1 MDHRELVQTGLDHIE
16 NNLKADISAQELAD
30 SAGFSLFHYN
40 RLFQHFVGIPLGQY
54 IIRRRLLNAIFEIG
68 SGKKM
73 IDAAFDY
80 GFDSYAGFYK
90 AFRREF
96 GCSPSAYLKYHQVKK
111 PYRIDLFQ
119 EEQIMM
125 TRKRI
130 SRVLAAWNMEHA
142 DIADVYYQGTSRK
155 NEHTF
160 YIGNEHVLKIS
171 ANKGQLLN
179 HNQISKALHAQ
190 GINAAI
196 PVATAE
202 KCEIIQD
209 GEIYAC
215 LTQRVTGT
223 PLLSSDLCQDTSGE
237 LSRFLGRSLAKLHI
251 ALQSLEDMAL
261 KDNDLLTLVKES
273 ALPQSRNILE
283 LEVSFC
289 SDYLRVIEELYPS
302 LPRQLIHRDP
312 HPGNILVQDGAA
324 GFLDFDLSER
334 NLRLYDICYAAT
346 AVLSE
351 LFPESSWDAEGWL
364 NVYRGIISGY
374 DEIQPLTAAERKAIP
389 YVLLAN
395 QFVCV
400 SWFSRQAQYEDVFK
414 TNVEMTRWILGH
426 FDELRV

>member
-30 SAGFSLFHYN
+30 SAGFSLYHYY

-90 AFRREF
+90 AFHREF
-96 GCSPSAYLKYHQVKK
+96 GHSPSAYLKYHRVKK

-130 SRVLAAWNMEHA
+130 SRMLAAWNKEHA

-171 ANKGQLLN
+171 ANKGRLLN

-202 KCEIIQD
+202 NHQIIQD

-223 PLLSSDLCQDTSGE
+223 PLLSADLYQDTSGE
-237 LSRFLGRSLAKLHI
+237 LSRFLGRNLAKLHI

-261 KDNDLLTLVKES
+261 RDNNLLTLVKES
-273 ALPQSRNILE
+273 ALPQSQDILG
-283 LEVSFC
+283 LEASFC
-289 SDYLRVIEELYPS
+289 SDYLRVFEELYPS

-312 HPGNILVQDGAA
+312 HPGNILVQDGTA

-351 LFPESSWDAEGWL
+351 LFPESSWDAESWVD
-364 NVYRGIISGY
+364 VYRGIISGY

-400 SWFSRQAQYEDVFK
+400 SWFSRQAQYEDVF
-414 TNVEMTRWILGH
+414 
-426 FDELRV
+426 

>member
-1 MDHRELVQTGLDHIE
+1 MDDRELVQSGLDYIE
-16 NNLKADISAQELAD
+16 NNLKTELSAQELAD
-30 SAGFSLFHYN
+30 SAGFSLYHYY
-40 RLFQHFVGIPLGQY
+40 RLFQRFVGMPVQQY

-90 AFRREF
+90 AFRREL
-96 GCSPSAYLKYHQVKK
+96 GCSPSEYLKYHRAKK

-119 EEQIMM
+119 EEQILM

-130 SRVLAAWNMEHA
+130 SRMLAAWNMEHA

-171 ANKGQLLN
+171 ANKGHLLN

-196 PVATAE
+196 PFATRE
-202 KCEIIQD
+202 NHEIIQD
-209 GEIYAC
+209 GELYGC
-215 LTQRVTGT
+215 LTQRVMGS
-223 PLLSSDLCQDTSGE
+223 PLLSTDICQDTSGH
-237 LSRFLGRSLAKLHI
+237 LSRFLGRSLAKLHK

-261 KDNDLLTLVKES
+261 RDNDLLTLVKET
-273 ALPQSRNILE
+273 ALPQSRDILG
-283 LEVSFC
+283 LEVNFC
-289 SDYLRVIEELYPS
+289 SDYLRAFEELYPS

-312 HPGNILVQDGAA
+312 HPGNILVQDGAV

-346 AVLSE
+346 AVLPE
-351 LFPESSWDAEGWL
+351 LFPESTWDPESWLD
-364 NVYRGIISGY
+364 VYRGIVSGY
-374 DEIQPLTAAERKAIP
+374 DGVHPLTAAERKAAP
-389 YVLLAN
+389 YVLLGN

-400 SWFSRQAQYEDVFK
+400 SWFSRQGQYEEVFK
-414 TNVEMTRWILGH
+414 ANVAMTKWILEH
-426 FDELRV
+426 FEDLKV